1 MASSNEP
8 IRLRSRLIINF
19 ATFLLNLWFSTCRI
33 TVIGRQFHDQ
43 LTLHSNK
50 VVGATWHRG
59 AIFLVWYFRRLR
71 PMIMFSRSKDGELI
85 SGYAEKLGNITVR
98 GSSHK
103 GGREA
108 FREMIRFLRLPGSR
122 KAATVLD
129 GPRGPRCIAKE
140 GMIRLA
146 MITGVPLIPIM
157 ISAHPAI
164 TIRKAWDK
172 TLIPLPFSRVVVMC
186 GAPWHPARQMG
197 ETGVERLRQEVE
209 DKLNQMMSQCD
220 EISGYRTAS
229 N

>member
-8 IRLRSRLIINF
+8 IQLRSRLIINF

-33 TVIGRQFHDQ
+33 TIIGRQFHNQ

-59 AIFLVWYFRRLR
+59 AIFLVWYFRRLH

-108 FREMIRFLRLPGSR
+108 FREMVRFLRSPGSR
-122 KAATVLD
+122 KVATVLD

-157 ISAHPAI
+157 VSAHPAI

-172 TLIPLPFSRVVVMC
+172 TMIPLPFSRVVVMC
-186 GAPWHPARQMG
+186 GAPWHPARQMR
-197 ETGVERLRQEVE
+197 ETEVELLRQEVE
-209 DKLNQMMSQCD
+209 DKLNQMLSQCD
-220 EISGYRTAS
+220 EISGYRAAS
-229 N
+229 I